1 MLSFGIVSIHAPWEG
16 CDWSVLSVPSKRT
29 EFQFTHPGKGAT
41 PRASSAF
48 SLDTFQFTHPG
59 KGATALR
66 PSAPI
71 MYHPFQFTHPGKG
84 ATQSWICSCNLVSV
98 SIHAPWEGCD
108 VVRPTKSCYLFGFNS
123 RTLGR
128 VRRKDA
134 TDGSVSK
141 EFQFTHPGK
150 GATVAKDEAGRNK
163 RVSIHAPWEGCDC
176 WC

>member
-48 SLDTFQFTHPG
+48 SLDT
-59 KGATALR
+59 
-66 PSAPI
+66 
-71 MYHPFQFTHPGKG
+71 FQFTHPGKG